1 MISIRPM
8 CHGRGEERKLASR
21 FGLAVAL
28 AGAVAAC
35 TGDNTF
41 TGIGFAGPQAP
52 EVTIT
57 EPQANVTVASGD
69 SVKVTATIESVQG
82 VSQVTFTSLLDGGG
96 DAFTPISVSLQNPQD
111 TTLSR
116 YMKRTTTTAGSAR
129 IIVRAVDVLGD
140 DGADTVAVSLGG

>member
-1 MISIRPM
+1 MISNEPVR
-8 CHGRGEERKLASR
+8 GAEGEERRVASR
-21 FGLAVAL
+21 FGVAVVI
-28 AGAVAAC
+28 AGVFAAC

-41 TGIGFAGPQAP
+41 TGLGFAGPQRP

-57 EPQANVTVASGD
+57 APQANISIAAGD
-69 SVKVTATIESVQG
+69 SVEVKATITSVQG

-96 DAFTPISVSLQNPQD
+96 NAFTPISVTLPNPQD
-111 TTLSR
+111 TTLAR
-116 YMKRTTTTAGSAR
+116 FMIRATATAGSAR